1 MEEIMRNI
9 PRWMPPLA
17 CAALCMRPAPALA
30 QNAPGGGMLQGH
42 WHFETS
48 ASKVLTALARVANAS
63 IVVPDDIKTIVT
75 VDMNNVSL
83 EQAIK
88 LVAAQA
94 GVAYRRID
102 NTFVVAPVER
112 MQKVLDLFGK
122 EETVPLQN
130 LPPASAVTQL
140 KEAVPFLTARP
151 AGHSVIL
158 KGAPEDIVKARA
170 ILQDLD
176 VPSTEPL
183 ASASV
188 TLTYAPA
195 TDIQSVLT
203 TQFPAL
209 KAQKV
214 GDNAVVFSG
223 PRSEVQS
230 AQDFIKALD
239 RGKEANARYV
249 VYQVK
254 YSSARALTLT
264 LRSAIQNLTVVPGP
278 EPFYIP
284 HAPINLSSATSLS
297 GSELSGSG
305 TSGTGSFGTG
315 GGGFGGT
322 SGIGGIGGGQ
332 AGSDIGSMAGG
343 GYGGTGQ
350 GAAQLGERARTL
362 IIGGTEEN
370 VKAGLKLLESIDVP
384 TPQVVL
390 DVKVI
395 STTPQATQNLGIEWS
410 QSVSTTFFERPNLPP
425 GAAGNDFPAAN
436 TGSAADIRNGFGL
449 GNFGRLPITFS
460 ATLNAFFQRQDVR
473 ILAKPTI
480 TALDNE
486 DGAVFVGET
495 RRVSV
500 SSVLNNV
507 STNNVVLNNV
517 VEIPVGI
524 ILQMRPRVN
533 EGDMISLHVHP
544 IYSTGGVPD
553 PRTGLFSTFQ
563 READTTVRI
572 RSGETLVIGGLLQDE
587 ETKTFTKVPI
597 LGDIPLIGQL
607 FRNHTTNHLRRE
619 VLVFVTPHLIRD

>member
-1 MEEIMRNI
+1 
-9 PRWMPPLA
+9 
-17 CAALCMRPAPALA
+17 
-30 QNAPGGGMLQGH
+30 MLQGH

-75 VDMNNVSL
+75 VDMNNVTL

-112 MQKVLDLFGK
+112 MQKVLDLYGK
-122 EETVPLQN
+122 EETYPLQN

-140 KEAVPFLTARP
+140 KDAVPFLTARP
-151 AGHSVIL
+151 AGHSVLL
-158 KGAPEDIVKARA
+158 KGAPDDIAKARA
-170 ILQDLD
+170 ILQDID
-176 VPSTEPL
+176 VPATEPL
-183 ASASV
+183 ASATV
-188 TLTYAPA
+188 GLTYAPA
-195 TDIQSVLT
+195 TDVQSVLT
-203 TQFPAL
+203 SQFPAL

-214 GDNAVVFSG
+214 GENAIVFSG
-223 PRSEVQS
+223 PRSEVQA
-230 AQDFIKALD
+230 AQDLLRILD

-254 YSSARALTLT
+254 YSSARALAIT

-278 EPFYIP
+278 EPYHIP
-284 HAPINLSSATSLS
+284 YTQINLSTATSLS
-297 GSELSGSG
+297 TSNLSGG
-305 TSGTGSFGTG
+305 TSGEGSFGAGSGGFGGGTQN
-315 GGGFGGT
+315 GGGFGG
-322 SGIGGIGGGQ
+322 GQ
-332 AGSDIGSMAGG
+332 TGSDFGSAAGGNG

-350 GAAQLGERARTL
+350 ASTQNGERARTL
-362 IIGGTEEN
+362 IIGGTEEV
-370 VKAGLKLLESIDVP
+370 VKDALKLLESIDTP
-384 TPQVVL
+384 TPQIVL

-395 STTPQATQNLGIEWS
+395 STTPQATQNLGVQWS
-410 QSVSTTFFERPNLPP
+410 QSISTTFFERPNLAP
-425 GAAGNDFPAAN
+425 GASGNDFPSTN
-436 TGSAADIRNGFGL
+436 TGAAADVRNGFGL

-486 DGAVFVGET
+486 DGIVFVGET

-500 SSVLNNV
+500 GSVLNNV
-507 STNNVVLNNV
+507 GTSNVVLNNV

-533 EGDMISLHVHP
+533 QDDTISLHVHP
-544 IYSTGGVPD
+544 IYSTGGDVD

-563 READTTVRI
+563 REVDTMVRI

-587 ETKTFTKVPI
+587 ETKTFTKVPV
-597 LGDIPLIGQL
+597 LGDIPIIGQL
-607 FRNHTTNHLRRE
+607 FRNHSTNHLRRE